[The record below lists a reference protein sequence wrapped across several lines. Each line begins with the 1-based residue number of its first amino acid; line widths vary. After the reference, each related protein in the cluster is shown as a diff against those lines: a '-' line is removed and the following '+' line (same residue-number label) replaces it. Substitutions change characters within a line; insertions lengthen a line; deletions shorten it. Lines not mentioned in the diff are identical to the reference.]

1 MCTENSQNTVKTTT
15 TTTENIVIFNFLL
28 GHYPLI
34 LQTFPLTLKHK
45 IELQNKTRVKKIN
58 MENSFTV
65 NWQDLHAFYFLNKRE
80 FLILLLGWSQAW
92 KQLAISAP
100 SEET

>member
-15 TTTENIVIFNFLL
+15 TTTTTENILVIFNFLL

-45 IELQNKTRVKKIN
+45 IELQNKTRVKKN
-58 MENSFTV
+58 
-65 NWQDLHAFYFLNKRE
+65 QYGKFLYSKLARLTC
-80 FLILLLGWSQAW
+80 FLLS
-92 KQLAISAP
+92 K
-100 SEET
+100 